1 MTQILRT
8 RRGRLLSRKSS
19 QRLSLSTF
27 LIFTAIAIAFLYVFS
42 FQFFFSLQNAH
53 GDNYKSYFNFITKE
67 VSSSA
72 DHKTEHGYFRT
83 KQSDLSTSNSNSMK
97 ESEFI
102 LPKETKKT
110 NVSSNTMDDDDH
122 NIDDDDDN
130 NDGDDEIDDDD
141 HNDDHTV
148 IGQESPYRTLGTLQ
162 CDRFKGGPTDPNS
175 EGIKDIIYWYDIPS
189 DSKFM
194 NPFQKIIAEEKKEE
208 KFFIFEHDGAGWNN
222 CRMSFENVIVL
233 AIATGRTIVLPP
245 RQPINLFRNQGKH
258 TNRFAMDDI
267 FDFDHIRSEFGNAG
281 IKVITMEEFLKRVA
295 LSGKLRSRKTN
306 EVVYPPGNRTDWEHG
321 NERLMRWLRR
331 VIYSETED
339 WDPFSSF
346 VFWPAEG
353 RWKKGKREEIERL
366 ALGKKTKY
374 YDDYVG
380 KPVPVNGNLQDR
392 LNEFRAGAGDTR
404 DEMSVYD
411 GEIESQ
417 RVILFQT
424 GSYESSRLLSP
435 FYTFHFFEDWYHDLW
450 SKRFVR
456 DHLRYN
462 DEIMCAAA
470 RIVES
475 IKQKIRVKRGL
486 EANEKVEFHTSKS
499 FSSVENDHNQEYSM
513 V

>member
-1 MTQILRT
+1 
-8 RRGRLLSRKSS
+8 
-19 QRLSLSTF
+19 
-27 LIFTAIAIAFLYVFS
+27 
-42 FQFFFSLQNAH
+42 
-53 GDNYKSYFNFITKE
+53 
-67 VSSSA
+67 
-72 DHKTEHGYFRT
+72 
-83 KQSDLSTSNSNSMK
+83 MK